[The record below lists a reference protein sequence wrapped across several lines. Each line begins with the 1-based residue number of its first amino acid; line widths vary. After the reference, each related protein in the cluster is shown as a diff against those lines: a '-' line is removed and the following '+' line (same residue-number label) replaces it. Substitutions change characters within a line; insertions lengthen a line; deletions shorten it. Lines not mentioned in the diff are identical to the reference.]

1 MHALGQISATSAAH
15 SLAWLLQA
23 RELIRQEEAL
33 PEPEGEIEFIEV
45 PDMRERWDC
54 ESVLSVSSNLYNH
67 PGRIAE
73 PRQRIAEGIRLSR
86 KTGGPV
92 GHFWATAVRCGLSHL
107 PRACRPGTACSCL
120 PMLCRVVELQL
131 SLLLISPNVLAA
143 GLPVAVP
150 ATPVQDSEASTVTG
164 LSTQPAAAAASQP
177 RQRGATA
184 EQRRE
189 RKQGIKMA
197 QVSCQDTCIQQTSL

>member
-1 MHALGQISATSAAH
+1 MQITRQHH

-73 PRQRIAEGIRLSR
+73 PCQRSAAGIRLSR

-92 GHFWATAVRCGLSHL
+92 GHLGARLYGAVLVTCLEPADLAYLAPASQCVAGW
-107 PRACRPGTACSCL
+107 TACTC
-120 PMLCRVVELQL
+120 P
-131 SLLLISPNVLAA
+131 
-143 GLPVAVP
+143 
-150 ATPVQDSEASTVTG
+150 
-164 LSTQPAAAAASQP
+164 AASQISECSGCRATSGCACHSRA
-177 RQRGATA
+177 RQRGQHGDLHIHPASCCCRVAAPA
-184 EQRRE
+184 E
-189 RKQGIKMA
+189 GGD
-197 QVSCQDTCIQQTSL
+197 C

>member
-1 MHALGQISATSAAH
+1 MPARPAPHLSLLTDTVAASMHAIGQPCATSAAH

-45 PDMRERWDC
+45 PDTRERWDC

-73 PRQRIAEGIRLSR
+73 PCQRSAAGIRLSR

-92 GHFWATAVRCGLSHL
+92 RPLLYSAVRV
-107 PRACRPGTACSCL
+107 TCL
-120 PMLCRVVELQL
+120 KPAD
-131 SLLLISPNVLAA
+131 LA
-143 GLPVAVP
+143 
-150 ATPVQDSEASTVTG
+150 
-164 LSTQPAAAAASQP
+164 
-177 RQRGATA
+177 
-184 EQRRE
+184 
-189 RKQGIKMA
+189 
-197 QVSCQDTCIQQTSL
+197 

>member
-1 MHALGQISATSAAH
+1 MHALGQTSATSAAH

-23 RELIRQEEAL
+23 RELILQEEAL

-107 PRACRPGTACSCL
+107 P
-120 PMLCRVVELQL
+120 
-131 SLLLISPNVLAA
+131 
-143 GLPVAVP
+143 
-150 ATPVQDSEASTVTG
+150 
-164 LSTQPAAAAASQP
+164 
-177 RQRGATA
+177 
-184 EQRRE
+184 
-189 RKQGIKMA
+189 
-197 QVSCQDTCIQQTSL
+197 